1 MNFCKELT
9 MTRYSILAAFLATTV
24 LTAGAAQ
31 AQNDIMVVRIGDL
44 NVSSTQGAQVALHRI
59 KSAAAQFC
67 SDADSRDLGRIA
79 QHRACETRMVGKAV
93 RSLDAP
99 VVTALYAPS
108 SSFRLASETTR

>member
-1 MNFCKELT
+1 

-44 NVSSTQGAQVALHRI
+44 NVASTQGAQVALHRI

-67 SDADSRDLGRIA
+67 SDGDSRDLGRIA
-79 QHRACETRMVGKAV
+79 EHRSCQTRMVAKAV

-108 SSFRLASETTR
+108 PTFRLASEATH